1 MRLLQLNLLANISS
15 CSTNQNTEFYPTKN
29 KSSWHLHVSSCFPHA
44 GISEGFAIC
53 WVTVTLDEIA
63 GASALG
69 CRRHDKRISRMVWG
83 KMCEGYMHIY
93 IYTVQD
99 YQSMSCLSSSWVT
112 SIPNHPRSQYLS
124 RLGFRKCKHESVLGR
139 QLWLCKRYVGNFCL
153 EGLALKHVCWSQSI

>member
-1 MRLLQLNLLANISS
+1 MFHKSEYRILPNKEQKLLA
-15 CSTNQNTEFYPTKN
+15 
-29 KSSWHLHVSSCFPHA
+29 SSCFILFPSCWNFGRVCYLLGHCDPWWNRRCFRPRVQAPWQTNISDGVGKDVWRIHA
-44 GISEGFAIC
+44 
-53 WVTVTLDEIA
+53 
-63 GASALG
+63 
-69 CRRHDKRISRMVWG
+69 
-83 KMCEGYMHIY
+83 YIY